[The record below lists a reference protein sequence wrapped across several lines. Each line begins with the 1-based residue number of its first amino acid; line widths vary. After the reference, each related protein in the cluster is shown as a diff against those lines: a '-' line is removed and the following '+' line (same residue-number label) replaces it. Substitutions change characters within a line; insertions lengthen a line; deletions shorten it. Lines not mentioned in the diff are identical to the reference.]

1 MTELNTEIIQS
12 KNMLKEAFKELG
24 RYSKN
29 QCRVFDALVDIS
41 VDNITHFSINNMS
54 KKINVTRPT
63 IYNTLKTFQKDGIL
77 SEEGKIGTYKFQ
89 QETLD
94 LIINFYKKQ
103 QELVKC
109 RNL

>member
-1 MTELNTEIIQS
+1 MEEN
-12 KNMLKEAFKELG
+12 KKMLKEAFKALG

-29 QCRVFDALVDIS
+29 QCRIFDALVDIA
-41 VDNITHFSINNMS
+41 VDNITYFSINNMS
-54 KKINVTRPT
+54 KQINVTRPT

-77 SEEGKIGTYKFQ
+77 FGLGKIGTYKFQ

-103 QELVKC
+103 QELTKV
-109 RNL
+109 

>member
-1 MTELNTEIIQS
+1 MTELNT
-12 KNMLKEAFKELG
+12 KNIENKKMLKEAFKELG

-29 QCRVFDALVDIS
+29 QCKVFDALVDIS
-41 VDNITHFSINNMS
+41 VDNITHFSINTMS

-63 IYNTLKTFQKDGIL
+63 IYNTLKVLQKDGVL
-77 SEEGKIGTYKFQ
+77 LEQGKIGTYKFQ

-103 QELVKC
+103 QELSECKK
-109 RNL
+109 L